1 MRVVWSPLAMGRAV
15 EAAEYIA
22 DDGPDSAARWIRG
35 LFEAVKRLRDF
46 PRSSRTVAEIGRED
60 IREILYR
67 DYRVIYRVAARQV
80 GILTVRHGRR
90 KFDSRELEDS

>member
-1 MRVVWSPLAMGRAV
+1 MVWARRAV
-15 EAAEYIA
+15 AGAVGAEEYIA

-60 IREILYR
+60 IREVLYR